1 MNDMQPLKITI
12 SAFLFTL
19 VVSCVT
25 NDSYQTPDLSGECT
39 DIVATKNVADI
50 VATPVATPFLTEEI
64 IEAYVTS
71 SDEGGNFYKSISFI
85 SLDGLNGFSVPVDH
99 YNLYTQYEPG
109 RKVSLHLKGLYYVLQ
124 QSALVIGSIYNGGVG
139 RISGVEYDSFLSRS
153 CTKADEATIVKHLSI
168 AQAKNNQYLN
178 ALIEL
183 DHVQFTT
190 ASIGK
195 KYFDPTLNSFGG
207 ATNHQLIDSLGN
219 KIIFRVSEFAKFSN
233 NNVPALNGKVR
244 GVLTRYGSDFQFLIR
259 TLADVNMTNDRLP
272 L

>member
-1 MNDMQPLKITI
+1 MQPLKITI
-12 SAFLFTL
+12 GAFIFSM
-19 VVSCVT
+19 VVGCAT
-25 NDSYQTPDLSGECT
+25 NDSYRTPDLSGECT
-39 DIVATKNVADI
+39 DIVATKNIADI
-50 VATPVATPFLTEEI
+50 IATPVATPFLTEEI

-85 SLDGLNGFSVPVDH
+85 SLDGTVGFSVPVDH

-124 QSALVIGSIYNGGVG
+124 QSAPVIGSLYNGGVG
-139 RISGVEYDSFLSRS
+139 RISGVEYESFLNRS
-153 CTKADEATIVKHLSI
+153 CTKVDETTIVKHLSI
-168 AQAKNNQYLN
+168 TQAKNNQYLN

-183 DHVQFTT
+183 DNVQFTT

-207 ATNHQLIDSLGN
+207 ATNHQLTDGLGN
-219 KIIFRVSEFAKFSN
+219 KIILRVSEFAKFSGN
-233 NNVPALNGKVR
+233 SVPSLNGKVR
-244 GVLTRYGSDFQFLIR
+244 GVLTKYGSDFQFLIR
-259 TLADVNMTNDRLP
+259 TLADVNMTNNRMP

>member
-1 MNDMQPLKITI
+1 MQPVKITI
-12 SAFLFTL
+12 GAFIFSM
-19 VVSCVT
+19 VVGCVT
-25 NDSYQTPDLSGECT
+25 NDSFRTPDLSGECT

-50 VATPVATPFLTEEI
+50 VATPVVIPFLTEEI

-85 SLDGLNGFSVPVDH
+85 SLDGTAGFSVPIDH

-109 RKVSLHLKGLYYVLQ
+109 RKVSLHLKGLYVVLQ
-124 QSALVIGSIYNGGVG
+124 QSAPVIGSWYNGGVG
-139 RISGVEYDSFLSRS
+139 RISGVEYESFLSRS
-153 CTKADEATIVKHLSI
+153 CTKVDETTIVKHLSI
-168 AQAKNNQYLN
+168 TQAKNNQYLN

-183 DHVQFTT
+183 DNVQFTT

-207 ATNHQLIDSLGN
+207 ATNHQLTDSLGN
-219 KIIFRVSEFAKFSN
+219 KIILRVSEFAKFSGN
-233 NNVPALNGKVR
+233 SVPSFNGKVR
-244 GVLTRYGSDFQFLIR
+244 GVLTKYGSDFQFLIR
-259 TLADVNMTNDRLP
+259 TLADVNMTNNRLP